1 MVQHNIEKLKLPKQ
15 TNKQKKNQKKT
26 KAKHEEVDKRIA
38 VFLCDIEP
46 TWAQFLL
53 HKYSGRFM

>member
-1 MVQHNIEKLKLPKQ
+1 MVQNNIEKSKLPP
-15 TNKQKKNQKKT
+15 KKN

-53 HKYSGRFM
+53 HKYSGRFT